1 MRLLLHTYDLA
12 FLRMGGGERVI
23 LALAEALGRAGVRAE
38 LWDPWRHRAED
49 FDAIHTFSCRQGE
62 DWDFFSRWHARLPLF
77 VTPTLSDRP
86 VSRRQASADFFLRAR
101 FRQPRLFF
109 PATDSEAIALA
120 QRFGVARSRM
130 RVLPNGIDPAI
141 TQGNPGL
148 AWSRLGIA
156 PQEMVLCV
164 GRFEPVKNQLLLL
177 EAAEVR
183 GRGLYVFLGDADPAD
198 LQYRQAC
205 EERARKIERSSE
217 AKIRFL
223 PAVAHSDSLLA
234 GLYAAAT
241 VYVQPSRFETF
252 GLAALEAYVSGCAMA
267 LSDGM
272 AARSIFE
279 AHFFSPE
286 DPKACAEAVEAQAKM
301 TRQPRPDLAQRYSWD
316 SVALALAGFYRE
328 GLNELSRRA

>member
-49 FDAIHTFSCRQGE
+49 FDGIHTFSCRQGE
-62 DWDFFSRWHARLPLF
+62 DWDFFSCRYPQLPVF
-77 VTPTLSDRP
+77 VTPTLPDQA
-86 VSRRQASADFFLRAR
+86 VGLRQCTADFFRRTR

-109 PATDSEAIALA
+109 PATDGEAAALA
-120 QRFGVARSRM
+120 RRFRVPRSRM
-130 RVLPNGIDPAI
+130 RVLPNGIDPKI
-141 TQGNPGL
+141 TEGNASL
-148 AWSRLGIA
+148 AWRRLGVA

-177 EAAEVR
+177 EAAEKR
-183 GRGLYVFLGDADPAD
+183 ARGLYVFLGDADPAD
-198 LQYRQAC
+198 PQYRLAC
-205 EERARKIERSSE
+205 QERARKIEESSQ
-217 AKIRFL
+217 AKFHFL
-223 PAVAHSDSLLA
+223 PAVAHADSLLA

-241 VYVQPSRFETF
+241 VYAQPSRFETF

-279 AHFFSPE
+279 ARFFSPE
-286 DPKACAEAVEAQAKM
+286 DPSACAEAVEAQAKLA
-301 TRQPRPDLAQRYSWD
+301 RRPRPDLAQKYSWD
-316 SVALALAGFYRE
+316 SVAVALAGFYRE
-328 GLNELSRRA
+328 GLDGVSRRA